1 MRRAE
6 LPGRPSTILSSP
18 PRWIPRPSPA
28 RRHAPSVCHAARRP
42 ERLTWLTSGQR
53 LREISFNF
61 HCGTLCVDMEPAYPG
76 LGRCTCCF
84 WAAVAFDIVG
94 LLVLLIGVF
103 ANVFFYDLLVYAGA
117 IVIFLSLIWW
127 VFWYSGN
134 IEVPPAEL
142 EDDVGL
148 LKKKKGG
155 VGGLVRRFSNRVSSG
170 IRNSFRRDGSVT
182 GRASQVAPQVVIG
195 MRTMTP
201 QEDALHTVSTVASS
215 DVQMPHTTTESSPT

>member
-1 MRRAE
+1 
-6 LPGRPSTILSSP
+6 
-18 PRWIPRPSPA
+18 
-28 RRHAPSVCHAARRP
+28 
-42 ERLTWLTSGQR
+42 
-53 LREISFNF
+53 
-61 HCGTLCVDMEPAYPG
+61 MEPAYRG

-103 ANVFFYDLLVYAGA
+103 VDVFFYDLLVYAGA

-148 LKKKKGG
+148 LKKKNAGIGG
-155 VGGLVRRFSNRVSSG
+155 VVRRFSNRVSSG
-170 IRNSFRRDGSVT
+170 IRNSFRGNRSVT
-182 GRASQVAPQVVIG
+182 GHASQVAPQVVIG
-195 MRTMTP
+195 MRAMTP
-201 QEDALHTVSTVASS
+201 QEDAPHTVSTEGGS